1 MLPAPVV
8 PDLGDQAFKCEQCQY
23 TNNTLKGLNQH
34 VRMKHSISQLD
45 GNTEPDF
52 EAKEDSIPVTINR
65 VTKTIKISVRES
77 LKEKVG
83 EILES
88 YWEDS
93 RINGFDVKQEYDC
106 FSVNIECWEFTEDF
120 TVSSAAV
127 LLESLPWPEG
137 FSVIPANKW
146 KPRKVTLAL

>member
-1 MLPAPVV
+1 M
-8 PDLGDQAFKCEQCQY
+8 
-23 TNNTLKGLNQH
+23 
-34 VRMKHSISQLD
+34 
-45 GNTEPDF
+45 
-52 EAKEDSIPVTINR
+52 TINR

-127 LLESLPWPEG
+127 LLESLPWREG
-137 FSVIPANKW
+137 FSVIPANKL